1 MCVIS
6 IVHTICSAR
15 LFSLLFIIF
24 FSLLMCAR
32 TFCISSFSVCL
43 YLSLLG
49 SSFLRVKRSRRRIVS
64 ERRTSIAERGEH
76 IRVRRYLSYCYFLS
90 SKTRS
95 NIKKIYRGRIRK
107 QIYLN
112 HNVYKHGTSTSYFK

>member
-1 MCVIS
+1 MVQDYLVFYS
-6 IVHTICSAR
+6 SF
-15 LFSLLFIIF
+15 L
-24 FSLLMCAR
+24 SLLMCAR
-32 TFCISSFSVCL
+32 IFCISSFPVCL
-43 YLSLLG
+43 SLSLFG
-49 SSFLRVKRSRRRIVS
+49 SSFLRVKKSRRRIVS

-95 NIKKIYRGRIRK
+95 NINKKKNLSKRKIRK

-112 HNVYKHGTSTSYFK
+112 HNVYKHGTFTSFYK